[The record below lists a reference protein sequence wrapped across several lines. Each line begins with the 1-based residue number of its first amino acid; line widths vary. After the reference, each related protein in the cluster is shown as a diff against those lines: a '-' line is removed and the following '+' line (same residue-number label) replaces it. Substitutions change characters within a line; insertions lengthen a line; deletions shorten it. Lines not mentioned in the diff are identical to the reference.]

1 MNCLAGNLVVY
12 GISVFANIG
21 TTGLIVFMI
30 VKLRH
35 CWLDIE
41 FLGTILLLLYI
52 MCALSLMSK
61 ASDRGTAAITRLGQ
75 GAAAIATAGLGSAAT
90 RAFGQTPVSH
100 TPRWVPS
107 LVNEGGL

>member
-1 MNCLAGNLVVY
+1 MNCHAGNLVVY

-21 TTGLIVFMI
+21 TTGLIIFII

-61 ASDRGTAAITRLGQ
+61 ALDRGTAAMTRPGR
-75 GAAAIATAGLGSAAT
+75 GAATITTAG
-90 RAFGQTPVSH
+90 
-100 TPRWVPS
+100 
-107 LVNEGGL
+107 